1 MYITNYYDY
10 IKLLDFKMNNETYE
24 FELMYFPNPKGDF
37 RAWHYTL
44 YSVFLLQKK
53 IKNYII

>member
-24 FELMYFPNPKGDF
+24 FELMYFPN
-37 RAWHYTL
+37 
-44 YSVFLLQKK
+44 QK
-53 IKNYII
+53 

>member
-37 RAWHYTL
+37 RA
-44 YSVFLLQKK
+44 
-53 IKNYII
+53 